1 MLRIMLNAAFTVLAK
16 ENKGNVT
23 VTLDSMTNCF
33 QKRGVII
40 LNSRSG
46 SVYIRYSRGEH
57 NLTIP
62 YRSLCKLFI
71 SAPSGMHLY
80 IEILPERASCMFSV
94 IVRDLVNG
102 AELSYCYVT
111 TEEYMRTSK
120 MLLMGD
126 LVQLDVGKEFR
137 LFKPFAFHLRFQAV
151 QPSYELQVHYD
162 SPKHCK

>member
-1 MLRIMLNAAFTVLAK
+1 MLHLMLNEAFTVLAK
-16 ENKGNVT
+16 EGKENVT

-33 QKRGVII
+33 QKKGVII

-46 SVYIRYSRGEH
+46 SVYMKHNPDEH

-62 YRSLCKLFI
+62 DHSLCKLFI
-71 SAPSGMHLY
+71 SAPSGMRLH
-80 IEILPERASCMFSV
+80 IEILPERANCMFSV
-94 IVRDLVNG
+94 IARDVMNW

-126 LVQLDVGKEFR
+126 LVELYVTKKYS
-137 LFKPFAFHLRFQAV
+137 LLKHFAFHLRFQAV

-162 SPKHCK
+162 SPKQGK